1 MKNEPAGDAHSLFE
15 ALYEGESAVVRALRA
30 GASVEAR
37 DEDGTSALYLAAVQ
51 DLPGTVRLL
60 LAAGADPDRPSG
72 PEAGDLPLC
81 GAVCGGHTE
90 VVEAL
95 LAAGADPDLREDFG
109 FTALRWAA
117 GLGHA
122 GIAELLLAQGA
133 DPGLP
138 GPRDEPPLVV
148 AARRGSARTVRAL
161 LRYGAPGLRPALDE
175 ARRMLA
181 VDAGKELLRALEA
194 LHGPGHESA
203 VRRTRVA
210 GGVLVTVELLRD
222 GEPFAGQDQETG
234 HGAIATLLEEE
245 LGLRVPFE
253 ELAVRALRGQDPEL
267 DDWRETVRVLRLR
280 GDEETF
286 QAAAAWAA
294 SADPLRQMLGAQVLA
309 RLGFRADEKPFAS
322 RAVPLLRVLARDAVH
337 PAAAEAATRALDA
350 YRPAHGGRR
359 GPE

>member
-1 MKNEPAGDAHSLFE
+1 MKNEPAGDVHSLFE
-15 ALYEGESAVVRALRA
+15 ALYDGESAVVRALRA
-30 GASVEAR
+30 GASAEAR
-37 DEDGTSALYLAAVQ
+37 DEDGTSALYLASVQ

-72 PEAGDLPLC
+72 PDGGDLPLC

-95 LAAGADPDLREDFG
+95 LAAGADPDLREEFG

-138 GPRDEPPLVV
+138 GPRDELPLVV
-148 AARRGSARTVRAL
+148 AARRGSPPTVRAL
-161 LRYGAPGLRPALDE
+161 LRYGAPGLSLALEE

-181 VDAGKELLRALEA
+181 VDVGEELLRALEA
-194 LHGPGHESA
+194 LHGPGHERA
-203 VRRTRVA
+203 VRRTPVP
-210 GGVLVTVELLRD
+210 GGVLVTVELLRE
-222 GEPFAGQDQETG
+222 GEPFAGDDQETG
-234 HGAIATLLEEE
+234 HGAIATLLEER
-245 LGLRVPFE
+245 LGLRAPFD
-253 ELAVRALRGQDPEL
+253 ELAVRALRGRDPEL

-286 QAAAAWAA
+286 QAAADWAV
-294 SADPLRQMLGAQVLA
+294 SADPLRQILGAEVLA
-309 RLGFRADEKPFAS
+309 RLGFRTEEKPFAA
-322 RAVPLLRVLARDAVH
+322 RAVPLLEVLARDAVH

-350 YRPAHGGRR
+350 YTSPATGR
-359 GPE
+359 

>member
-15 ALYEGESAVVRALRA
+15 ALYEGDSAVVRALRA
-30 GASVEAR
+30 GASAEAR
-37 DEDGTSALYLAAVQ
+37 DEDGTSALYLASVQ

-72 PEAGDLPLC
+72 PDEGDLPLC
-81 GAVCGGHTE
+81 GAACGGHTE

-95 LAAGADPDLREDFG
+95 LAAGADPDLREDLG

-122 GIAELLLAQGA
+122 RIAELLLDQGA

-148 AARRGSARTVRAL
+148 AARRGSLPTVRVL
-161 LRYGAPGLRPALDE
+161 LRHRAPGLAQALE
-175 ARRMLA
+175 TARRMLT
-181 VDAGKELLRALEA
+181 VDVEKELLRSLEA

-203 VRRTRVA
+203 VRRTPVP

-222 GEPFAGQDQETG
+222 GTPFAGQDQETG

-245 LGLRVPFE
+245 LGLHAPFE
-253 ELAVRALRGQDPEL
+253 ELAARALRGRDPGL

-294 SADPLRQMLGAQVLA
+294 GADPLRQMLGAQVLA
-309 RLGFRADEKPFAS
+309 RLGFKGEEKPFAA
-322 RAVPLLRVLARDAVH
+322 RAVPLLRILARDAVD
-337 PAAAEAATRALDA
+337 PAAAEAATRAIDA
-350 YRPAHGGRR
+350 YAPHAAA
-359 GPE
+359 P